1 MKSIVIKR
9 LSLLNFKG
17 IRNLTV
23 DFDEY
28 ETSVFGANGTGKTT
42 LFDAFTWVLFGK
54 DSSDRKEF
62 NIKTL
67 DKDNRAIERIPHE
80 VAACIEVNG
89 EEINLKKC
97 YSEVWKRTR
106 GSAEEKFS
114 GHSVECFYNDVPCSI
129 GEYTKKIADI
139 CDEQVF
145 KLITSPQYFV
155 SQKKEFQRNMLLSLI
170 GGNVS
175 DEMLIGY
182 NPDFAGIVKMLSGKT
197 IDELKREVASKKK
210 KIKEGIEG
218 IPARIDER
226 KRTMPEVL
234 DWAILER
241 DIKKSE
247 DKITELQGQIKD
259 RTMSY
264 NEANKQH
271 QEIVKQLA
279 NTRNQITKREYEL
292 KESLLSDYNNKIREH
307 ENCLVQVSRLE
318 NERNLQEIK
327 LPRLNIELEGLQK
340 KRESLLEEWAE
351 IKANKLVFNEDEF
364 CCPVC
369 HRPFETEDIE
379 AKKEQMT
386 ADFNADIAAR
396 KENNK
401 AKGLEIKTA
410 IESKQKEIKDVNDAV
425 FKYNV
430 QIEEIKASKL
440 YNEIPD
446 EPYIQPFIES
456 DAELVS
462 LRKYESEL
470 QSKIDSGI
478 EVPDTNDLL
487 EKLKEEQELIQ
498 NNKIFLEDRNIIDEN
513 NKRIAELEK
522 ELSESQA
529 QYAELEGIEYN
540 LFQYSKTKMEM
551 VESKINDLFSLVKFK
566 LFEQQI
572 NGGEIETC
580 EAMVDGVPYS
590 DLNKAKKCN
599 AGLDIIN
606 TISSIYGIK
615 APVFIDNRESISELC
630 NNPSQIINL
639 IVDKNCKTLKIE

>member
-54 DSSDRKEF
+54 DSTDRKEF

-80 VAACIEVNG
+80 VTACIEVNG

-155 SQKKEFQRNMLLSLI
+155 SQKKEFQRNMLLNLI

-197 IDELKREVASKKK
+197 IDELKREVAAKKK
-210 KIKEGIEG
+210 KIKEGIDG

-226 KRTMPEVL
+226 KRNMPEVL

-247 DKITELQGQIKD
+247 DRITELQEQIKD

-271 QEIVKQLA
+271 QEIAKQLA
-279 NTRNQITKREYEL
+279 QTRSKITKREFEL
-292 KESLLSDYNNKIREH
+292 KESLLSDYNSKVREY
-307 ENCLVQVSRLE
+307 ENCLVRVSQLE
-318 NERNLQEIK
+318 NERNLQDIK
-327 LPRLNIELEGLQK
+327 LPRLTIELEGLQK
-340 KRESLLEEWAE
+340 KRESLLEEWSK
-351 IKANKLVFNEDEF
+351 IKAEKLEFNEDEF

-369 HRPFETEDIE
+369 HRPFEAEDIE
-379 AKKEQMT
+379 AKKEQML
-386 ADFNADIAAR
+386 ADFNADIAACSR
-396 KENNK
+396 CICQRRDP
-401 AKGLEIKTA
+401 A
-410 IESKQKEIKDVNDAV
+410 SSPQRYDVRNG
-425 FKYNV
+425 
-430 QIEEIKASKL
+430 KL
-440 YNEIPD
+440 SSY
-446 EPYIQPFIES
+446 QF
-456 DAELVS
+456 
-462 LRKYESEL
+462 
-470 QSKIDSGI
+470 Q
-478 EVPDTNDLL
+478 LL
-487 EKLKEEQELIQ
+487 KPMPVLICS
-498 NNKIFLEDRNIIDEN
+498 RN
-513 NKRIAELEK
+513 L
-522 ELSESQA
+522 
-529 QYAELEGIEYN
+529 
-540 LFQYSKTKMEM
+540 
-551 VESKINDLFSLVKFK
+551 
-566 LFEQQI
+566 
-572 NGGEIETC
+572 
-580 EAMVDGVPYS
+580 
-590 DLNKAKKCN
+590 
-599 AGLDIIN
+599 
-606 TISSIYGIK
+606 
-615 APVFIDNRESISELC
+615 
-630 NNPSQIINL
+630 
-639 IVDKNCKTLKIE
+639 